1 MFLASFSP
9 LVSVDLVWGDLPVYN
24 GGESEV
30 CMMEPVIVFTGK
42 LDDVK
47 EVGDLLLQEG
57 IDCFCLNPSGGSSS

>member
-1 MFLASFSP
+1 MIFHVLIFSADLAPHKFH
-9 LVSVDLVWGDLPVYN
+9 VYN
-24 GGESEV
+24 KGDSEV
-30 CMMEPVIVFTGK
+30 HMMEPVIVFTGK

>member
-1 MFLASFSP
+1 
-9 LVSVDLVWGDLPVYN
+9 
-24 GGESEV
+24 
-30 CMMEPVIVFTGK
+30 MEPVIVFTGK